1 MAKILG
7 TSLQAAD
14 QVALLRTLG
23 LLLQIGLTTFAA
35 DTFGLSLQME
45 PLVHVLVLE
54 VLYLS
59 LTLALRKPLF
69 AKERGLFI
77 ALSLDTLFWI
87 SWLHFSGGA
96 TNAFISL
103 LLLPIAL
110 AAVTLPI
117 WAPWALTA
125 ISTFAY
131 SLMIFT
137 VPESPMQHHG
147 MDMSSHY
154 LGMWFNFVISALV
167 MTTSVALITKRMRR
181 QDAQLAYMREGQLRQ
196 EQLLALGTVSAQMAH
211 QLATPLSSLRL
222 LLDEVKEDMSDT
234 SITIVEMETAL
245 GRCEHTLAELRL
257 ATESI
262 RDRRQRPLKI
272 IELVDSLKQKTLLL
286 MPQTEL
292 NWLITCMPEQLAEQ
306 SILTDMSLTP
316 AIMALIENA
325 ARASAETL
333 GAPQVDISVD
343 IAPSEEQIYLQIRDY
358 GTGIAPDLLPQ
369 LGTLLIESPKGLG
382 VALLLSHASLE
393 RLDAELILANH
404 PQGGTVAQIRFTI
417 LRELAPSVSHK
428 TKVSDEVSS

>member
-1 MAKILG
+1 MTKILG

-45 PLVHVLVLE
+45 PLIHVLVLE
-54 VLYLS
+54 ILFLS

-69 AKERGLFI
+69 AKESGLFI

-125 ISTFAY
+125 ISTLAY

-181 QDAQLAYMREGQLRQ
+181 QDAQLAFMREGQLRQ
-196 EQLLALGTVSAQMAH
+196 EQLLALGTASAQMAH
-211 QLATPLSSLRL
+211 QLATPLSTLRL
-222 LLDEVKEDMSDT
+222 LLDEVKEESGDASAL
-234 SITIVEMETAL
+234 VEEMETAL

-262 RDRRQRPLKI
+262 RDRRQRPLLFG
-272 IELVDSLKQKTLLL
+272 ELIDGLKQKTLLL
-286 MPQTEL
+286 MPQTEIQ
-292 NWLITCMPEQLAEQ
+292 WLMTCTAEKLAER

-325 ARASAETL
+325 ARASTETL
-333 GAPQVDISVD
+333 GTAQVDISVD
-343 IAPSEEQIYLQIRDY
+343 IAPSEDQIYLQIRDY
-358 GTGIAPDLLPQ
+358 GAGIAPALLPQ

-382 VALLLSHASLE
+382 IALLLSHASLN
-393 RLDAELILANH
+393 RLGAELILANH
-404 PQGGTVAQIRFTI
+404 PQGGTVAQIRF
-417 LRELAPSVSHK
+417 SVLGPQSQS
-428 TKVSDEVSS
+428 TDEASV

>member
-1 MAKILG
+1 MTKILG

-45 PLVHVLVLE
+45 PLIHVLVLE
-54 VLYLS
+54 ILFLS

-69 AKERGLFI
+69 AKESGLFI

-117 WAPWALTA
+117 WAPWVLTA
-125 ISTFAY
+125 MSTLAY

-181 QDAQLAYMREGQLRQ
+181 QDAQLAFMREGQLRQ
-196 EQLLALGTVSAQMAH
+196 EQLLALGTASAQMAH
-211 QLATPLSSLRL
+211 QLATPLSTLRL
-222 LLDEVKEDMSDT
+222 LLDEVKEESGDASAL
-234 SITIVEMETAL
+234 VQEMETAL

-262 RDRRQRPLKI
+262 RDRRQRPLLFG
-272 IELVDSLKQKTLLL
+272 ELIDGLKQKTLLL
-286 MPQTEL
+286 MPQTEIQ
-292 NWLITCMPEQLAEQ
+292 WLMTCTAEKLAER

-325 ARASAETL
+325 ARASTETL
-333 GAPQVDISVD
+333 GSAQVDISVD
-343 IAPSEEQIYLQIRDY
+343 IAPREDQIYLQIRDY
-358 GTGIAPDLLPQ
+358 GAGIAPALLPQ

-382 VALLLSHASLE
+382 IALLLSHASLN
-393 RLDAELILANH
+393 RLGAELILANH
-404 PQGGTVAQIRFTI
+404 PQGGTVAQIRF
-417 LRELAPSVSHK
+417 SVLGPQSLS
-428 TKVSDEVSS
+428 TDEASV

>member
-7 TSLQAAD
+7 TSLPAAD

-23 LLLQIGLTTFAA
+23 LLLQISLTLFAA

-45 PLVHVLVLE
+45 PLVYVFVLE

-59 LTLALRKPLF
+59 FTLALRKPLF
-69 AKERGLFI
+69 IKEGGLFI
-77 ALSLDTLFWI
+77 ALSLDTLLWI
-87 SWLHFSGGA
+87 SWLYFSGGA

-117 WAPWALTA
+117 WAPWVLTA
-125 ISTFAY
+125 ISTLAY
-131 SLMIFT
+131 SVMIFT
-137 VPESPMQHHG
+137 ALKSPMQHHG
-147 MDMSSHY
+147 MDMNSHY
-154 LGMWFNFVISALV
+154 LGMWLNFVISALV
-167 MTTSVALITKRMRR
+167 ITTSVALITKRMHR
-181 QDAQLAYMREGQLRQ
+181 QDALLAYMREGQLRQ

-222 LLDEVKEDMSDT
+222 LLDEVKDDMNGT
-234 SITIVEMETAL
+234 SITITEMETAL
-245 GRCEHTLAELRL
+245 SRCEHTLNELRL

-262 RDRRQRPLKI
+262 RDRRQRPQKI
-272 IELVDSLKQKTLLL
+272 IEIIEGLKQKILLL

-292 NWLITCMPEQLAEQ
+292 NWHIHCAPEQLSEL

-325 ARASAETL
+325 ARASAETINI
-333 GAPQVDISVD
+333 PQVDIGLD
-343 IAPSEEQIYLQIRDY
+343 IAPNADQLYLQIRDY
-358 GTGIAPDLLPQ
+358 GAGIAPSLMPQ
-369 LGTLLIESPKGLG
+369 LGTLLVQSPKGLG
-382 VALLLSHASLE
+382 AALLLSHASLE
-393 RLDAELILANH
+393 RLGAELILANH

-417 LRELAPSVSHK
+417 LK
-428 TKVSDEVSS
+428 TY

>member
-1 MAKILG
+1 MTKILG

-45 PLVHVLVLE
+45 PLIHVLVLE
-54 VLYLS
+54 ILFLS

-69 AKERGLFI
+69 AKESGLFI

-117 WAPWALTA
+117 WAPWVLTA
-125 ISTFAY
+125 MSTLAY

-181 QDAQLAYMREGQLRQ
+181 QDAQLAFMREGQLRQ
-196 EQLLALGTVSAQMAH
+196 EQLLALGTASAQMAH
-211 QLATPLSSLRL
+211 QLATPLSTLRL
-222 LLDEVKEDMSDT
+222 LLDEVKEESGDASAL
-234 SITIVEMETAL
+234 VEEMETAL

-262 RDRRQRPLKI
+262 RDRRQRPLLFG
-272 IELVDSLKQKTLLL
+272 ELIDGLKQKTLLL
-286 MPQTEL
+286 MPQTEIQ
-292 NWLITCMPEQLAEQ
+292 WLMTCTAEKLAER

-325 ARASAETL
+325 ARASTETL
-333 GAPQVDISVD
+333 GRAQVDISVD
-343 IAPSEEQIYLQIRDY
+343 IAPREDQIYLQIRDY
-358 GTGIAPDLLPQ
+358 GAGIAPALLPQ

-382 VALLLSHASLE
+382 IALLLSHASLN
-393 RLDAELILANH
+393 RLGAELILANH
-404 PQGGTVAQIRFTI
+404 PQGGTVAQIRF
-417 LRELAPSVSHK
+417 SVLGPQSQS
-428 TKVSDEVSS
+428 TDEASV

>member
-35 DTFGLSLQME
+35 DTFGLSLQLE
-45 PLVHVLVLE
+45 PLVHVFVLE
-54 VLYLS
+54 SLYLS

-69 AKERGLFI
+69 AREQGLFI

-125 ISTFAY
+125 ISTLAY

-137 VPESPMQHHG
+137 VPESQMQHHG

-222 LLDEVKEDMSDT
+222 LLDEIKEEIPAAA
-234 SITIVEMETAL
+234 ITVTEMETAL

-262 RDRRQRPLKI
+262 RDRRQRPQAITALL
-272 IELVDSLKQKTLLL
+272 EGLKQKTLLL

-292 NWLITCMPEQLAEQ
+292 TWSSTCAPEAL
-306 SILTDMSLTP
+306 SGMRILTDMSLTP

-325 ARASAETL
+325 ARASSETI
-333 GAPQVDISVD
+333 GAARVDIGLD
-343 IAPSEEQIYLQIRDY
+343 IGSTDGLFYLQIRDF
-358 GTGIAPDLLPQ
+358 GAGIAPSLLPQ

-393 RLDAELILANH
+393 RLGAELILANH
-404 PQGGTVAQIRFTI
+404 PQGGTVAQVRFTI
-417 LRELAPSVSHK
+417 LRARGQSVLPKSK
-428 TKVSDEVSS
+428 ATDEVRS

>member
-23 LLLQIGLTTFAA
+23 VLLQIGLTTFAA
-35 DTFGLSLQME
+35 DIFGLSLQME

-59 LTLALRKPLF
+59 LTLALRKS
-69 AKERGLFI
+69 LFI
-77 ALSLDTLFWI
+77 SDSGLIIALGLDTLFWI
-87 SWLHFSGGA
+87 SWLYFSGGA

-117 WAPWALTA
+117 CAPWTMTA
-125 ISTFAY
+125 ISTLAY

-137 VPESPMQHHG
+137 VPESQMQHHG

-167 MTTSVALITKRMRR
+167 LTTSVALIAKRMRR
-181 QDAQLAYMREGQLRQ
+181 QDAQLAFMREGQLRQ
-196 EQLLALGTVSAQMAH
+196 EQLLALGMASAQMAH

-222 LLDEVKEDMSDT
+222 LLDEVKEDMSET
-234 SITIVEMETAL
+234 SITIIEMETAL
-245 GRCEHTLAELRL
+245 SRCEHTLAELRL

-262 RDRRQRPLKI
+262 RDRRQRPQKI
-272 IELVDSLKQKTLLL
+272 TELVDSLKQQTLLL
-286 MPQTEL
+286 MPQTQL
-292 NWLITCMPEQLAEQ
+292 SGLKTCVPLHLAQQ

-325 ARASAETL
+325 ARASAEAT
-333 GAPQVDISVD
+333 GVPRVEISVD
-343 IAPSEEQIYLQIRDY
+343 TAPGNDQIYLQIRDY
-358 GTGIAPDLLPQ
+358 GAGIAPDLLPQ
-369 LGTLLIESPKGLG
+369 LGTLLVENPKGLG
-382 VALLLSHASLE
+382 VALLLSHASLG
-393 RLDAELILANH
+393 RLGAELILANH
-404 PQGGTVAQIRFTI
+404 PQRGTVAQIRFNL
-417 LRELAPSVSHK
+417 LRDNVPSVLK
-428 TKVSDEVSS
+428 PNQPAEEMT

>member
-1 MAKILG
+1 MAKIFG
-7 TSLQAAD
+7 TSVQAAD

-23 LLLQIGLTTFAA
+23 LLLQISLTLFAA
-35 DTFGLSLQME
+35 DTFGLSLQMQ
-45 PLVHVLVLE
+45 PLVYLFVLE

-59 LTLALRKPLF
+59 FTLALRKPLF
-69 AKERGLFI
+69 VKESGLFI
-77 ALSLDTLFWI
+77 ALSLDTLLWI
-87 SWLHFSGGA
+87 SWLYFSGGA

-117 WAPWALTA
+117 WAPWVLTA
-125 ISTFAY
+125 MSTLAY
-131 SLMIFT
+131 SMMIFT
-137 VPESPMQHHG
+137 APESPMQHHG

-167 MTTSVALITKRMRR
+167 ITTSVALITKRMRR
-181 QDAQLAYMREGQLRQ
+181 QDELLAYMREGQLRQ

-222 LLDEVKEDMSDT
+222 LLDEVKDDMSGT
-234 SITIVEMETAL
+234 SVTITEMESAL

-262 RDRRQRPLKI
+262 RDRRQRPQKITEI
-272 IELVDSLKQKTLLL
+272 IEGLKQKILLL

-292 NWLITCMPEQLAEQ
+292 NWLINCAPEQLSEL

-325 ARASAETL
+325 ARASVETINI
-333 GAPQVDISVD
+333 PQVDIGLD
-343 IAPSEEQIYLQIRDY
+343 IAPNVDQLYLQIRDY
-358 GTGIAPDLLPQ
+358 GAGITPSLMPQ
-369 LGTLLIESPKGLG
+369 LGTLLVQSPKGLG
-382 VALLLSHASLE
+382 AALLLSHASLE
-393 RLDAELILANH
+393 RLGAELILANH

-417 LRELAPSVSHK
+417 LKDPELALWPK
-428 TKVSDEVSS
+428 TQVPDEITS

>member
-1 MAKILG
+1 MTKILG

-45 PLVHVLVLE
+45 PLIHVLVLE
-54 VLYLS
+54 ILFLS
-59 LTLALRKPLF
+59 LTLVLRKPLF
-69 AKERGLFI
+69 AKESGLFI

-117 WAPWALTA
+117 WAPWVLTA
-125 ISTFAY
+125 MSTLAY

-181 QDAQLAYMREGQLRQ
+181 QDAQLAFMREGQLRQ
-196 EQLLALGTVSAQMAH
+196 EQLLALGTASAQMAH
-211 QLATPLSSLRL
+211 QLATPLSTLRL
-222 LLDEVKEDMSDT
+222 LLDEVKEESGDASAL
-234 SITIVEMETAL
+234 VEEMETAL

-262 RDRRQRPLKI
+262 RDRRQRPLLFG
-272 IELVDSLKQKTLLL
+272 ELIDGLKQKTLLL
-286 MPQTEL
+286 MPQTEIQ
-292 NWLITCMPEQLAEQ
+292 WLMTCTAEKLAER

-325 ARASAETL
+325 ARASTETL
-333 GAPQVDISVD
+333 GSAQVDISVD
-343 IAPSEEQIYLQIRDY
+343 IAPSEDQIYLQIRDY
-358 GTGIAPDLLPQ
+358 GAGIAPALLPQ

-382 VALLLSHASLE
+382 IALLLSHASLN
-393 RLDAELILANH
+393 RLGAELILANH
-404 PQGGTVAQIRFTI
+404 PQGGTVAQIRF
-417 LRELAPSVSHK
+417 SVLGPQSLS
-428 TKVSDEVSS
+428 TDEASV

>member
-1 MAKILG
+1 MTKILG

-45 PLVHVLVLE
+45 PLIHVLVLE
-54 VLYLS
+54 ILFLS

-69 AKERGLFI
+69 AKESGLFI

-117 WAPWALTA
+117 WAPWVLTA
-125 ISTFAY
+125 MSTLAY

-181 QDAQLAYMREGQLRQ
+181 QDAQLAFMREGQLRQ
-196 EQLLALGTVSAQMAH
+196 EQLLALGTASAQMAH
-211 QLATPLSSLRL
+211 QLATPLSTLRL
-222 LLDEVKEDMSDT
+222 LLDEVKEESGDASAL
-234 SITIVEMETAL
+234 VQEMETAL

-262 RDRRQRPLKI
+262 RDRRQRPLLFG
-272 IELVDSLKQKTLLL
+272 ELIDGLKQKTLLL
-286 MPQTEL
+286 MPQTEIQ
-292 NWLITCMPEQLAEQ
+292 WLMTCTAEKLAER

-325 ARASAETL
+325 ARASTETL
-333 GAPQVDISVD
+333 GSAQVDISVD
-343 IAPSEEQIYLQIRDY
+343 IAPREDQIYLQIRDY
-358 GTGIAPDLLPQ
+358 GAGIAPALLPQ

-382 VALLLSHASLE
+382 IALLLSHASLN
-393 RLDAELILANH
+393 RLGAELILANH
-404 PQGGTVAQIRFTI
+404 PQGGTVAQIRF
-417 LRELAPSVSHK
+417 SVLGPQSQS
-428 TKVSDEVSS
+428 TDEASV

>member
-1 MAKILG
+1 MTKILG
-7 TSLQAAD
+7 TSLPAAD

-23 LLLQIGLTTFAA
+23 LLLQMGLTTFAA

-54 VLYLS
+54 TLYLS
-59 LTLALRKPLF
+59 LTLVLRKPLF
-69 AKERGLFI
+69 AKESGLFI
-77 ALSLDTLFWI
+77 ALGLDTLFWI
-87 SWLHFSGGA
+87 SWLYFSGGA

-117 WAPWALTA
+117 WAPWSLTA
-125 ISTFAY
+125 ISTLAY

-137 VPESPMQHHG
+137 VPESQMQHHG

-181 QDAQLAYMREGQLRQ
+181 QDAQLAFMREGQLRQ
-196 EQLLALGTVSAQMAH
+196 EQLLALGTASAQMAH
-211 QLATPLSSLRL
+211 QLATPLSTLRL
-222 LLDEVKEDMSDT
+222 LLDEVKEEGRVVSA
-234 SITIVEMETAL
+234 SVGEMEIAL

-262 RDRRQRPLKI
+262 RDRRQHPLALN
-272 IELVDSLKQKTLLL
+272 ELIDGLKQKTSLL
-286 MPQTEL
+286 MPHTEL
-292 NWLITCMPEQLAEQ
+292 NWQIACPPSQLTGLH
-306 SILTDMSLTP
+306 ILTDMSLAP

-333 GAPQVDISVD
+333 GVAQVDISVD
-343 IAPSEEQIYLQIRDY
+343 SEPNEGLLYVRIRDY
-358 GTGIAPDLLPQ
+358 GAGIALSLLPQ
-369 LGTLLIESPKGLG
+369 LGTLLVESPKGLG

-393 RLDAELILANH
+393 RLGAQLVLANH
-404 PQGGTVAQIRFTI
+404 PQGGTVAQICFTV
-417 LRELAPSVSHK
+417 LVDPK
-428 TKVSDEVSS
+428 TLDKTALVDKITP

>member
-1 MAKILG
+1 MVKILG
-7 TSLQAAD
+7 ANLQAAD

-23 LLLQIGLTTFAA
+23 LLLQIGLTLFAA

-45 PLVHVLVLE
+45 PLMHVFVLE

-87 SWLHFSGGA
+87 SWLYFSGGA

-117 WAPWALTA
+117 WAPWSLTA
-125 ISTFAY
+125 ISTLAY

-137 VPESPMQHHG
+137 VPESQMQHHG

-167 MTTSVALITKRMRR
+167 LTTSVALIAKRMRR

-196 EQLLALGTVSAQMAH
+196 EQLVALGTVSAQMAH
-211 QLATPLSSLRL
+211 QLATPLSTLHL
-222 LLDEVKEDMSDT
+222 LLDELREET
-234 SITIVEMETAL
+234 PEPSITLVEMETAL

-262 RDRRQRPLKI
+262 RDRRQRPQNI
-272 IELVDSLKQKTLLL
+272 TELVAGLKQKTQLL

-292 NWLITCMPEQLAEQ
+292 NWLITCEPKLLEEKQ
-306 SILTDMSLTP
+306 ILTDMSLTP

-325 ARASAETL
+325 ARASVETI
-333 GAPQVDISVD
+333 GTSQVDISVD
-343 IAPSEEQIYLQIRDY
+343 CSPSEGRAYLQIRDY
-358 GTGIAPDLLPQ
+358 GAGIAPSLLPQ
-369 LGTLLIESPKGLG
+369 LGTLLIESPNGLG

-393 RLDAELILANH
+393 RLGAELILANH
-404 PQGGTVAQIRFTI
+404 PQGGTVAQIRFT
-417 LRELAPSVSHK
+417 LLHPNASATTSEAL
-428 TKVSDEVSS
+428 

>member
-1 MAKILG
+1 MTKILG

-45 PLVHVLVLE
+45 PLLLVFALE
-54 VLYLS
+54 TGYLL
-59 LTLALRKPLF
+59 LTLVLRKPLF
-69 AKERGLFI
+69 TKESGLFI
-77 ALSLDTLFWI
+77 ALVLDTLFWI
-87 SWLHFSGGA
+87 LWLYFSGSA

-117 WAPWALTA
+117 WAPWTLSAM
-125 ISTFAY
+125 STLAY

-137 VPESPMQHHG
+137 APDAQMQHHG

-167 MTTSVALITKRMRR
+167 ITTSVALITKRMRR
-181 QDAQLAYMREGQLRQ
+181 QDAQLAFMREGQLRQ
-196 EQLLALGTVSAQMAH
+196 EQLLALGMASAQMAH
-211 QLATPLSSLRL
+211 QLATPLSTLRL
-222 LLDEVKEDMSDT
+222 LLDEVKEESAAEL
-234 SITIVEMETAL
+234 SAVSEMEAAL

-262 RDRRQRPLKI
+262 RDRRQRRLLLGQ
-272 IELVDSLKQKTLLL
+272 LVDELKQKTLLL
-286 MPQTEL
+286 MPQTQLDWQVACTGAQLSEL
-292 NWLITCMPEQLAEQ
+292 SLV
-306 SILTDMSLTP
+306 TDMSLAP

-325 ARASAETL
+325 ARASSETC
-333 GAPQVDISVD
+333 AQARVDIHIEV
-343 IAPSEEQIYLQIRDY
+343 APDTGQIYLQIRDY
-358 GTGIAPDLLPQ
+358 GPGISPRLLPQ
-369 LGTLLIESPKGLG
+369 LGTLLIESPRGLG

-393 RLDAELILANH
+393 RLGAELVLANH
-404 PQGGTVAQIRFTI
+404 PEGGTVAQVRFKAVCGG
-417 LRELAPSVSHK
+417 APLDKHAQALGSAA
-428 TKVSDEVSS
+428 

>member
-1 MAKILG
+1 MTKILG

-45 PLVHVLVLE
+45 PLIHVLVLE
-54 VLYLS
+54 ILFLS

-69 AKERGLFI
+69 AKESGLFI

-125 ISTFAY
+125 ISTLAY

-181 QDAQLAYMREGQLRQ
+181 QDAQLAFMREGQLRQ
-196 EQLLALGTVSAQMAH
+196 EQLLALGTASAQMAH
-211 QLATPLSSLRL
+211 QLATPLSTLRL
-222 LLDEVKEDMSDT
+222 LLDEVKEESGDASAL
-234 SITIVEMETAL
+234 VEEMETAL

-262 RDRRQRPLKI
+262 RDRRQRPLLFG
-272 IELVDSLKQKTLLL
+272 ELIDGLKQKTLLL
-286 MPQTEL
+286 MPQTEIQ
-292 NWLITCMPEQLAEQ
+292 WLMTCTAEKLAER

-325 ARASAETL
+325 ARASTETL
-333 GAPQVDISVD
+333 GSAQVDISVD
-343 IAPSEEQIYLQIRDY
+343 IAPREDQIYLQIRDY
-358 GTGIAPDLLPQ
+358 GAGIAPALLPQ

-382 VALLLSHASLE
+382 IALLLSHASLN
-393 RLDAELILANH
+393 RLGAELILANH
-404 PQGGTVAQIRFTI
+404 PQGGTVAQIRF
-417 LRELAPSVSHK
+417 SVLGPQSQS
-428 TKVSDEVSS
+428 TDEASV

>member
-1 MAKILG
+1 MTKILG

-45 PLVHVLVLE
+45 PLIHVLVLE
-54 VLYLS
+54 ILFLS

-69 AKERGLFI
+69 AKESGLFI

-96 TNAFISL
+96 TNAFISS

-117 WAPWALTA
+117 WAPWVLTA
-125 ISTFAY
+125 MSTLAY

-181 QDAQLAYMREGQLRQ
+181 QDAQLAFMREGQLRQ
-196 EQLLALGTVSAQMAH
+196 EQLLALGTASAQMAH
-211 QLATPLSSLRL
+211 QLATPLSTLRL
-222 LLDEVKEDMSDT
+222 LLDEVKEESGDASAL
-234 SITIVEMETAL
+234 VEEMETAL

-262 RDRRQRPLKI
+262 RDRRQRPLLFG
-272 IELVDSLKQKTLLL
+272 ELIDGLKQKTLLL
-286 MPQTEL
+286 MPQTEIQ
-292 NWLITCMPEQLAEQ
+292 WLMTCTAEKLAER

-325 ARASAETL
+325 ARASTETL
-333 GAPQVDISVD
+333 GTAQVDISVD
-343 IAPSEEQIYLQIRDY
+343 IAPSEDQIYLQIRDY
-358 GTGIAPDLLPQ
+358 GAGIAPALLPQ

-382 VALLLSHASLE
+382 IALLLSHASLN
-393 RLDAELILANH
+393 RLGAELILANH
-404 PQGGTVAQIRFTI
+404 PQGGTVAQIRF
-417 LRELAPSVSHK
+417 SVLGSQSSS
-428 TKVSDEVSS
+428 TDEASV

>member
-1 MAKILG
+1 MTKILG
-7 TSLQAAD
+7 TSLPAAD

-54 VLYLS
+54 TLYLS
-59 LTLALRKPLF
+59 LTLVLRKPLF
-69 AKERGLFI
+69 TKESGLFI
-77 ALSLDTLFWI
+77 ALVLDTLFWI
-87 SWLHFSGGA
+87 SWLYFSGGA

-125 ISTFAY
+125 MSTLAY

-137 VPESPMQHHG
+137 VPESQMQHHG

-181 QDAQLAYMREGQLRQ
+181 QDAQLAFMREGQLRQ
-196 EQLLALGTVSAQMAH
+196 EQLLALGIASAQMTH
-211 QLATPLSSLRL
+211 QLATPLSTLRL
-222 LLDEVKEDMSDT
+222 LLDEVKEESDDA
-234 SITIVEMETAL
+234 SANVSEMETAL
-245 GRCEHTLAELRL
+245 GRCEQTLAELRL

-262 RDRRQRPLKI
+262 RDRRQRPLPLS
-272 IELVDSLKQKTLLL
+272 ELIDGLKQKTSLL

-292 NWLITCMPEQLAEQ
+292 NWQIACKPSQLTGVQ
-306 SILTDMSLTP
+306 ILTDMSLAP

-325 ARASAETL
+325 ARASAETI
-333 GAPQVDISVD
+333 GVAQVDISVD
-343 IAPSEEQIYLQIRDY
+343 TEPNEGQIYLQIRDY
-358 GTGIAPDLLPQ
+358 GAGIAPSLLPQ
-369 LGTLLIESPKGLG
+369 LGTLLVESPKGLG
-382 VALLLSHASLE
+382 VALLLSHASFE
-393 RLDAELILANH
+393 RLGARLVLANH
-404 PQGGTVAQIRFTI
+404 TQGGTVAQVRFTV
-417 LRELAPSVSHK
+417 LAGQETNPLDK
-428 TKVSDEVSS
+428 TTLVDKVTP

>member
-1 MAKILG
+1 MTKILG

-45 PLVHVLVLE
+45 PLIHVLVLE
-54 VLYLS
+54 ILFLS

-69 AKERGLFI
+69 AKESGLFI

-125 ISTFAY
+125 ISTLAY

-181 QDAQLAYMREGQLRQ
+181 QDAQLAFMREGQLRQ
-196 EQLLALGTVSAQMAH
+196 EQLLALGTASAQMAH
-211 QLATPLSSLRL
+211 QLATPLSTLRL
-222 LLDEVKEDMSDT
+222 LLDEVKEESGDASAL
-234 SITIVEMETAL
+234 VEDMETAL

-262 RDRRQRPLKI
+262 RDRRQRPLLFG
-272 IELVDSLKQKTLLL
+272 ELIDGLKQKTLLL
-286 MPQTEL
+286 MPQTEIQ
-292 NWLITCMPEQLAEQ
+292 WLMTCTAEKLAER

-325 ARASAETL
+325 ARASTETL
-333 GAPQVDISVD
+333 GSAQVDISVD
-343 IAPSEEQIYLQIRDY
+343 IAPREDQIYLQIRDY
-358 GTGIAPDLLPQ
+358 GAGIAPALLPQ

-382 VALLLSHASLE
+382 IALLLSHASLN
-393 RLDAELILANH
+393 RLGAELILANH
-404 PQGGTVAQIRFTI
+404 PQGGTVAQIRF
-417 LRELAPSVSHK
+417 SVLGPQSQS
-428 TKVSDEVSS
+428 TDEASV

>member
-1 MAKILG
+1 MTKILG

-54 VLYLS
+54 ILFLS

-69 AKERGLFI
+69 AKESGLFI

-125 ISTFAY
+125 ISTLAY

-181 QDAQLAYMREGQLRQ
+181 QDAQLAFMREGQLRQ
-196 EQLLALGTVSAQMAH
+196 EQLLALGTASAQMAH
-211 QLATPLSSLRL
+211 QLATPLSTLRL
-222 LLDEVKEDMSDT
+222 LLDEVKEESGDASAL
-234 SITIVEMETAL
+234 VEEMETAL

-262 RDRRQRPLKI
+262 RDRRQRPLLFG
-272 IELVDSLKQKTLLL
+272 ELLDGLKQKTLLL
-286 MPQTEL
+286 MPQTEIQ
-292 NWLITCMPEQLAEQ
+292 WLMTCTAEKLAKR

-325 ARASAETL
+325 ARASTETL
-333 GAPQVDISVD
+333 GTAQVDISVD
-343 IAPSEEQIYLQIRDY
+343 IAPSEDQIYLQIRDY
-358 GTGIAPDLLPQ
+358 GAGIAPALLPQ

-382 VALLLSHASLE
+382 IALLLSHASLN
-393 RLDAELILANH
+393 RLGAELILANH
-404 PQGGTVAQIRFTI
+404 PQGGTVAQIRF
-417 LRELAPSVSHK
+417 SVLGPQSQ
-428 TKVSDEVSS
+428 TTDEASV

>member
-1 MAKILG
+1 
-7 TSLQAAD
+7 
-14 QVALLRTLG
+14 
-23 LLLQIGLTTFAA
+23 
-35 DTFGLSLQME
+35 
-45 PLVHVLVLE
+45 
-54 VLYLS
+54 
-59 LTLALRKPLF
+59 
-69 AKERGLFI
+69 
-77 ALSLDTLFWI
+77 
-87 SWLHFSGGA
+87 
-96 TNAFISL
+96 
-103 LLLPIAL
+103 
-110 AAVTLPI
+110 
-117 WAPWALTA
+117 
-125 ISTFAY
+125 
-131 SLMIFT
+131 MIFT

-325 ARASAETL
+325 ARASAETI
-333 GAPQVDISVD
+333 GAPQVDISLD
-343 IAPSEEQIYLQIRDY
+343 IAPNEEQIYLQIRDY

-393 RLDAELILANH
+393 RLGAELILANH

-428 TKVSDEVSS
+428 TKASDEVSS

>member
-1 MAKILG
+1 MVKILG
-7 TSLQAAD
+7 TNLQAAD

-23 LLLQIGLTTFAA
+23 LLLQIGLTLFAA

-45 PLVHVLVLE
+45 PLVHVFVLE

-87 SWLHFSGGA
+87 SWLYFSGGA

-117 WAPWALTA
+117 WAPWSLTA
-125 ISTFAY
+125 ISTLAY

-137 VPESPMQHHG
+137 VPESQMHHHG

-167 MTTSVALITKRMRR
+167 LTTSVALIAKRMRR

-211 QLATPLSSLRL
+211 QLATPLSTLRL
-222 LLDEVKEDMSDT
+222 LLDELREEQPEPL
-234 SITIVEMETAL
+234 ITVVEMETAL
-245 GRCEHTLAELRL
+245 GRCEHTLTELRL

-262 RDRRQRPLKI
+262 RDRRQRPQKI
-272 IELVDSLKQKTLLL
+272 TELVAGLKQKTQLL

-292 NWLITCMPEQLAEQ
+292 NWLITCAPKLLEEQQ
-306 SILTDMSLTP
+306 ILTDMSLTP

-333 GAPQVDISVD
+333 GVAQVDISLD
-343 IAPSEEQIYLQIRDY
+343 SAPSEGQIYLQIRDY
-358 GTGIAPDLLPQ
+358 GAGIAPSLLPQ

-393 RLDAELILANH
+393 RLGAELILANH
-404 PQGGTVAQIRFTI
+404 PQGGTVAQIRFT
-417 LRELAPSVSHK
+417 LLQPNASATTAEAL
-428 TKVSDEVSS
+428 

>member
-1 MAKILG
+1 MTKILG

-54 VLYLS
+54 TLFLS

-69 AKERGLFI
+69 AKESGLFI

-117 WAPWALTA
+117 WAPGVLTA
-125 ISTFAY
+125 ISTLAY

-181 QDAQLAYMREGQLRQ
+181 QDAQLAFMREGQLRQ
-196 EQLLALGTVSAQMAH
+196 EQLLALGTASAQMAH
-211 QLATPLSSLRL
+211 QLATPLSTLRL
-222 LLDEVKEDMSDT
+222 LLDEVKEENGDVSAL
-234 SITIVEMETAL
+234 VEEMETAL
-245 GRCEHTLAELRL
+245 CRCEHTLAELRL

-262 RDRRQRPLKI
+262 RDRRQRPLLFG
-272 IELVDSLKQKTLLL
+272 ELIDGLKQKTLLL
-286 MPQTEL
+286 MPQTEIH
-292 NWLITCMPEQLAEQ
+292 WLMTCAFDKLAGQ
-306 SILTDMSLTP
+306 NILTDMSLTP

-325 ARASAETL
+325 ARASTETL
-333 GAPQVDISVD
+333 GTAQVDISLD
-343 IAPSEEQIYLQIRDY
+343 IAPREDQIYLQIRDY
-358 GTGIAPDLLPQ
+358 GTGIAPALLPQ

-382 VALLLSHASLE
+382 IALLLSHASLN
-393 RLDAELILANH
+393 RLGAELILANH
-404 PQGGTVAQIRFTI
+404 PQGGTVAQIRFSV
-417 LRELAPSVSHK
+417 LRPQSQISE
-428 TKVSDEVSS
+428 EVSA